1 MNIKKISHQILK
13 SLSLIF
19 LNELENE
26 KLKSITITEVVATK
40 DLDVAKIYFNAVNS
54 QIETKLLLEEL
65 RSVSGILRKKISQ
78 KLNLRKTPK
87 LKFYYDDT
95 QERVDRIEQI
105 INKL

>member
-40 DLDVAKIYFNAVNS
+40 DLDIARIYFNAINS
-54 QIETKLLLEEL
+54 QIETKELLKELE
-65 RSVSGILRKKISQ
+65 SVSGILRKKISQ